1 MAEVVNMPRL
11 SDTMEEGVVAKWLKQ
26 EGDQVEEGE
35 ILAEIETDKATMEFE
50 SFHDGFLLYQGIK
63 EGDGAPVDSLLAI
76 IGEEGEDIQSL
87 IDGQNEDKQERKD
100 DASSDNEN
108 TDKDATDTDDTEMPD
123 DVEVVTM
130 PRLSDTMEEGTVAKW
145 LKQEG
150 DEVEEGEIL
159 AEIETD
165 KATME
170 FESFFSG
177 QLIHIGIQEGESAP
191 VDDVLAIIGPEGTDK
206 QQVLKALKSGGST
219 SKGEESTKEKSDTQ
233 DTESKDETADKS
245 SKEATSDTSDE
256 KGRIFASPLA
266 KRLAR
271 EKGYDLSKIKGS
283 GENGRII
290 KRDIEEYQP
299 QAEAEVPAKDEAPKV
314 AEKEAPK
321 EETPVELYQPAGEES
336 FHENK
341 NSQMRKTIAK
351 RLLESKN
358 NAPHYY
364 LTIEADMSNA
374 MRSRKQINALPD
386 TKISFNDM
394 VIKASAMALR
404 KHPQVNSSWNGD
416 TTRIAEHIHIGVA
429 VAVEEGLLVP
439 TLTFADQQSLKQ
451 INNYVKNLANKAQTK
466 KLQPDEMEGSTFTV
480 SNLGMFGIEEFTSII
495 NQPNSCILSVGA
507 IIEKPVVENGEIVVG
522 HRMKLTLACDH
533 RTVDGATGAKFL
545 ATLKTYLEN
554 PVTMLA

>member
-50 SFHDGFLLYQGIK
+50 SFHDGVLLYQGIK

-100 DASSDNEN
+100 DASTDNEN
-108 TDKDATDTDDTEMPD
+108 TDKDSTDTDDTEMPD

-206 QQVLKALKSGGST
+206 EQVLKALKSGGST

-451 INNYVKNLANKAQTK
+451 INNNVKNLANKAQTK